1 MGCCY
6 YYIQF
11 FRFSNGK
18 YERKIWNYINRNPIN
33 LKGEKEENNTYI
45 TYKLDNAIIVEEGKS
60 TKDKE
65 NMIKI
70 ERKLLLLLKI

>member
-1 MGCCY
+1 M
-6 YYIQF
+6 
-11 FRFSNGK
+11 
-18 YERKIWNYINRNPIN
+18 E
-33 LKGEKEENNTYI
+33 GEKEENNTYI
-45 TYKLDNAIIVEEGKS
+45 TYKLNNAIIVEEGKS